1 MLSQMNRLS
10 LETEG
15 RYATDAELQFII
27 DYAQSF
33 PMRLQTYQ
41 KLQDL
46 ESSLVEQTH
55 TRMKAIAPQHFQF
68 SSGDM
73 SAKWKRDTGRV
84 LRYTAAAVLMNDSKA
99 LRERFLLWF
108 QTIMRAFAAQQ
119 SCNLTYQVMQEV
131 TLQHLTPP
139 QVNLVNPVLEINRR
153 SLGVA
158 S

>member
-41 KLQDL
+41 TLQEL

-55 TRMKAIAPQHFQF
+55 TRMKAIAPQQFQF

-84 LRYTAAAVLMNDSKA
+84 LRYTAAAVLMNDSNA

-153 SLGVA
+153 SLGMA
-158 S
+158 A